1 MKYIVYITIN
11 TKNNKMYIGVH
22 STEDPTLFDGYIGCG
37 VNIFAP
43 STYKKD
49 NKIHVKISYL
59 KKLMIQSR
67 QYGNILKLTNCEK
80 HRTFISTHRS
90 DVEVSAAY
98 KPMEQVFIQIGKGQ
112 QDDPVYQMNTAE
124 KDCLDT
130 FMAARNQALV

>member
-59 KKLMIQSR
+59 KKLMI
-67 QYGNILKLTNCEK
+67 
-80 HRTFISTHRS
+80 
-90 DVEVSAAY
+90 
-98 KPMEQVFIQIGKGQ
+98 
-112 QDDPVYQMNTAE
+112 
-124 KDCLDT
+124 
-130 FMAARNQALV
+130 